1 MEEREKKQNENEKSL
16 ENTRKLLQGCLSFDR
31 SLQNYWADW
40 PW

>member
-16 ENTRKLLQGCLSFDR
+16 ENTRKLLQGRLSFDR